1 MKIPPAF
8 KSLMHLISAL
18 KMQEKCHSRD
28 TLTEAMA
35 RNLQSFRRHLL
46 TTFFGLPL
54 KFKKRSIVII

>member
-35 RNLQSFRRHLL
+35 RDLQSVRRHLL
-46 TTFFGLPL
+46 TTFSGQGLQL
-54 KFKKRSIVII
+54 KEPN